1 MYIRVS
7 YEHVKHMDFGSIQ
20 ISKVISMAKDNDNVQ
35 NMTIAFVGSGIN
47 TQHQELKRAPLQS
60 LRVRI
65 QANRHASIDNH
76 CSHTSSTDT
85 NLAIEFH
92 KHHPQSKILSI
103 QVHPEENEGEKKDI
117 SFPNISA
124 ECIIAGIEVATL
136 AGAQII
142 YLSVR
147 TTSAKDIILLR
158 ECCSK
163 VSQQG
168 RLILTSEHGDTSR
181 LRDFGDIYTIS
192 SKPVPIVSSF
202 LSPQDYSLQN
212 IFYAHPKLFSSS
224 PLRGQIFSLT
234 NKELQESKNNNEER
248 DMFFQY
254 TAQVLALL
262 QKKIED
268 RITIIHQR
276 EKENTEE
283 IVNEL
288 EKSETDTTRIDK
300 LYEKL
305 LVNGMFYIPLP
316 LIDERL
322 EL

>member
-1 MYIRVS
+1 
-7 YEHVKHMDFGSIQ
+7 MDFESIQ
-20 ISKVISMAKDNDNVQ
+20 ISKVISMAKDNENVQ

-47 TQHQELKRAPLQS
+47 TQHQELKKAPLQS
-60 LRVRI
+60 LRIRI
-65 QANRHASIDNH
+65 QANRHASIDNY
-76 CSHTSSTDT
+76 CSHSSSLDT
-85 NLAIEFH
+85 NLAIEYH

-103 QVHPEENEGEKKDI
+103 QVRPEEYEEERNGF

-168 RLILTSEHGDTSR
+168 RLIVTSEHNDTSR
-181 LRDFGDIYTIS
+181 LREFGDIYTIS
-192 SKPVPIVSSF
+192 SKPISISSSF

-212 IFYAHPKLFSSS
+212 IFYAHPKLFTTS

-234 NKELQESKNNNEER
+234 NKDLQESR
-248 DMFFQY
+248 DNDGEINSFFQY
-254 TAQVLALL
+254 TAKILAQL
-262 QKKIED
+262 QKKLQDRTTIARQIE
-268 RITIIHQR
+268 T
-276 EKENTEE
+276 ENSETENSE
-283 IVNEL
+283 EVIKEL
-288 EKSETDTTRIDK
+288 EKFDANTTRIDK

-305 LVNGMFYIPLP
+305 LANGMFYIPLP